1 MNASFEDNSWSM
13 IAILNL
19 GLLTILDGWGQNEK
33 REIKNQEEMKFE
45 QIKNVRI
52 CAVEKEEE
60 KLLLKFCFFSSFK
73 TKFKKI
79 V

>member
-1 MNASFEDNSWSM
+1 
-13 IAILNL
+13 
-19 GLLTILDGWGQNEK
+19 
-33 REIKNQEEMKFE
+33 MKFE